1 MSAPLLRVQELSKRF
16 GGLLAVDSV
25 SFDVDHGEICAVI
38 GPNGAGKTTLF
49 NLIAGQQSPNKGTVR
64 LGEEDIT
71 GLPDYT
77 VAQRGVGRAFQL
89 VHLFESMSV
98 ADNVLLGAEDHSRL
112 RIASAATHLG
122 GHRRRWEVT
131 RASAEE
137 ALKLVGIKHLANR
150 SIGSLSFGQQRL
162 VGAARALASR
172 PRLVLLD
179 EPAAGLSQSELDALR
194 EAVIRVRSSRTSVLI
209 VEHNVEFVLSLCE
222 HVVVMNFGRKIAEGS
237 PSEIRRSEAVVEAYL
252 GRRH

>member
-77 VAQRGVGRAFQL
+77 VARRGVGRAFQL
-89 VHLFESMSV
+89 VHLFEWRTTYCLGPRTTAGCASPPRQLISV
-98 ADNVLLGAEDHSRL
+98 GTDAAGKSRAPRL
-112 RIASAATHLG
+112 R
-122 GHRRRWEVT
+122 RR
-131 RASAEE
+131 
-137 ALKLVGIKHLANR
+137 
-150 SIGSLSFGQQRL
+150 
-162 VGAARALASR
+162 
-172 PRLVLLD
+172 
-179 EPAAGLSQSELDALR
+179 
-194 EAVIRVRSSRTSVLI
+194 
-209 VEHNVEFVLSLCE
+209 
-222 HVVVMNFGRKIAEGS
+222 
-237 PSEIRRSEAVVEAYL
+237 
-252 GRRH
+252 